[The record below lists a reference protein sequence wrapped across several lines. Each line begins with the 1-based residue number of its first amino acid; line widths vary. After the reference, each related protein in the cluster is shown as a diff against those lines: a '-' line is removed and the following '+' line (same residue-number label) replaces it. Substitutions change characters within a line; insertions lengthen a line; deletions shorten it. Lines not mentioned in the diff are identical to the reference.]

1 VRIKK
6 LSIQGFKSF
15 VDKVVLNL
23 AAEPAA
29 IIGPNGCGK
38 SNIIDAIRWVT
49 GEQNARHLRGKN
61 MEDIISNGS
70 ESRKPVGMAEVILT
84 FTNERGKAPSR
95 FAGFSEIEVARRL
108 YRSGESEYYI
118 NKVKCRLRDVAE
130 LFTDTGIGKQGY
142 SIVEQGQVSWLI
154 NARPEERRVLFE
166 EAAGIN
172 KFKNKRDT
180 ALRRLASTKDNLLR
194 VSDII
199 SEVKR
204 QLNSLNRQAKKAERY
219 RAAKE
224 ALKEVDL
231 QLTSLEYSL
240 LQAKRLEN
248 EKKIAEAEDLGAG
261 LLAEGARLESGRDEA
276 QSDLAGVE
284 ARYKVIEET
293 VYTLEKTLATEER
306 EAEVAR
312 IRSEELTR
320 NNTRLQSEIAEAE
333 TKKGAAAR
341 GLSETERALEEAGVS
356 LAERQREL
364 DLLFTDLKAAELEL
378 QGRRQVE
385 GKLKASLVE
394 ETARLSNIKFSIQTA
409 IKDEGRERERE
420 AKTGAGI
427 LNARQRIESL
437 TEPLA
442 LLQQDVAQSTEK
454 GESLESSI
462 LELRNRLQN
471 LEGRKHTLNNEIDG
485 GKESRAADNARL
497 STLLEMEKNLENIH
511 GGARSILKEG
521 KLQGIHGI
529 IADYIDTNP
538 GYEKAVEAA
547 LAEKLEYVIVESQGE
562 TLDAIGFLKTNAGGR
577 GSFVPVHDL
586 RPAPSAVPAGYAAN
600 NGVKAISDEIKI
612 RDGYSHIV
620 KTLLGDTIIAQDLNE
635 AIDIWRTEGLFKT
648 IVTLDGE
655 RLSPEGVITGGGLGA
670 SDGGILQRRGE
681 IKAIK
686 KSLSLLETNLGVLT
700 GEMTDLEEKIASGRH
715 ELDELTA
722 SLHRVEIKQVNTGSE
737 IKRRENE
744 LKTLR
749 ELQQNL
755 ESENNTAT
763 EALLAIAE
771 KNKSLQRERGALEE
785 SLSVNDKEL
794 SRLGEETSLIEEKKT
809 AISASVTASKI
820 ELARV
825 TERSGALETR
835 RGDQQRLIEE
845 LANLFLQRVNEK
857 ARSEAEIEEKKQLS
871 LTIKEKIENLYKEL
885 SAAKEGRTVEKE
897 GLQAV
902 TESIH
907 KADGAIRALED
918 KSRKLEEQKGTLGFG
933 LKEIEMKVA
942 GLEEKMAE
950 RYGLSLSDLTRPV
963 SEDETIDDED
973 GEKAIEVANPL
984 ALREQRDEIR
994 AKIISMGE
1002 VSLSALE
1009 EYRELEE
1016 RHTFLL
1022 KQHEDL
1028 TTSMEGLHK
1037 AIARINKTT
1046 RAMFSAAFK
1055 EINEKFT
1062 ENFPKFFRGG
1072 HAELRLLD
1080 ESNILESGIEIV
1092 AQPPGK
1098 KLQNLTLLSGGE
1110 KALTAVS
1117 LIFSIFLIKPSP
1129 FCLLDEVDAP
1139 LDEANIDRFNTF
1151 VRDIS
1156 NISQFILIT
1165 HNKRTMEMVDRLYG
1179 ITMEEPGVSKVV
1191 SVKF

>member
-1 VRIKK
+1 MRIKK

-15 VDKVVLNL
+15 ADKVVLNL

-61 MEDIISNGS
+61 MEDIISNGC
-70 ESRKPVGMAEVILT
+70 ESRKPLGMAEVILT
-84 FTNERGKAPSR
+84 FSNERGHAPAR
-95 FAGFSEIEVARRL
+95 FASFSEIEVARRL

-118 NKVKCRLRDVAE
+118 NKVKCRLRDVAD

-172 KFKNKRDT
+172 KFKHKRDT

-219 RAAKE
+219 RVAKD

-231 QLTSLEYSL
+231 RLTAIEYGL
-240 LQAKRLEN
+240 LQDKRLEN
-248 EKKIAEAEDLGAG
+248 QKKIAEAEDLGAG
-261 LLAEGARLESGRDEA
+261 LLAEGARLESGRDNS
-276 QSDLAGVE
+276 QSELSGLEERYRVVE
-284 ARYKVIEET
+284 ER
-293 VYTLEKTLATEER
+293 VYTLEKTLSEEER
-306 EAEVAR
+306 KAEVAR
-312 IRSEELTR
+312 IRSEELAR
-320 NNTRLQSEIAEAE
+320 NNARLQGEISETA
-333 TKKGAAAR
+333 TKKDLAAK
-341 GLSETERALEEAGVS
+341 GLSETEDALEEAGLS
-356 LAERQREL
+356 MTERQKEL
-364 DLLFTDLKAAELEL
+364 DILSADLKAAEDEL
-378 QGRRQVE
+378 QGRREVE
-385 GKLKASLVE
+385 GGLKARLVE
-394 ETARLSNIKFSIQTA
+394 ENARLSNIRFSIQTA
-409 IKDEGRERERE
+409 IKDEARERERE

-427 LNARQRIESL
+427 VNARQRIDSL

-442 LLQQDVAQSTEK
+442 VLQQDITESTEK
-454 GESLESSI
+454 GESLETSI
-462 LELRNRLQN
+462 EELSRRLEG
-471 LEGRKHTLNNEIDG
+471 LEGRKQTLESKIEG
-485 GKESRAADNARL
+485 GKESRAADNSRL
-497 STLLEMEKNLENIH
+497 NTLLEMERNLENIH

-521 KLQGIHGI
+521 KLRGVHGI

-547 LAEKLEYVIVESQGE
+547 LAEKLEYVIVEGQGE
-562 TLDAIGFLKTNAGGR
+562 TLDAISFLKTNAGGR
-577 GSFVPVHDL
+577 GSFVPMREL
-586 RPAPSAVPAGYAAN
+586 RPAPSAVPAGYAAGS
-600 NGVKAISDEIKI
+600 GVKAIGDEIKI

-620 KTLLGDTIIAQDLNE
+620 NTLLGDTIIAQDLNE
-635 AIDIWRTEGLFKT
+635 AIKIWSTEGLFKT
-648 IVTLDGE
+648 IVTLEGE
-655 RLSPEGVITGGGLGA
+655 RLSSDGVITGGGLEA

-686 KSLSLLETNLGVLT
+686 KSLNLLETNLGELT
-700 GEMTDLEEKIASGRH
+700 EEMRGLEEEIISGRR
-715 ELDELTA
+715 ELDEHKA

-744 LKTLR
+744 LQTLR
-749 ELQQNL
+749 ELRQNL
-755 ESENNTAT
+755 EKEQNTAT
-763 EALLAIAE
+763 EALLAISE
-771 KNKSLQRERGALEE
+771 KNKNLQREREALEE
-785 SLSVNDKEL
+785 SLAVNDKEL
-794 SRLGEETSLIEEKKT
+794 LRLGNESSLIEEKKRT
-809 AISASVTASKI
+809 ISTSVTAAKV

-825 TERSGALETR
+825 TERRGALEAR
-835 RGDQQRLIEE
+835 RGDQQRLITE
-845 LANLFLQRVNEK
+845 LADLFLQRADEK
-857 ARSEAEIEEKKQLS
+857 ARSEAEIEDKKQLS
-871 LTIKEKIENLYKEL
+871 LTIKNKIESLYKEL
-885 SAAKEGRTVEKE
+885 RTAKEGRTVEKE

-902 TESIH
+902 TERIQES
-907 KADGAIRALED
+907 DGAIKAIED
-918 KSRKLEEQKGTLGFG
+918 KLRRLEEQKGTLGFG

-942 GLEEKMAE
+942 SLEEKMAE
-950 RYGLSLSDLTRPV
+950 RYGLSLDDLARPLGEEGAV
-963 SEDETIDDED
+963 DKEDGTIDEAADP
-973 GEKAIEVANPL
+973 A
-984 ALREQRDEIR
+984 ALREERDKIR
-994 AKIISMGE
+994 AKILSMGE

-1009 EYRELEE
+1009 EYRELDE

-1028 TTSMEGLHK
+1028 TASMEGLHK
-1037 AIARINKTT
+1037 AIARINRTT

-1062 ENFPKFFRGG
+1062 ENFPKLFRGG

-1080 ESNILESGIEIV
+1080 ETNILESGIEIV

-1139 LDEANIDRFNTF
+1139 LDEANIDRFNAF

-1165 HNKRTMEMVDRLYG
+1165 HNKRTMEMVERLYG